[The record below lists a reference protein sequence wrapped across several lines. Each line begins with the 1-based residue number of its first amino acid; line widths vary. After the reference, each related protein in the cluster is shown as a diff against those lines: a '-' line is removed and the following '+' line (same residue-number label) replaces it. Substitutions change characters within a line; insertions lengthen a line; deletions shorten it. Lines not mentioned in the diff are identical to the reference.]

1 MSNPKKK
8 KARLT
13 FGKGSSALTHMDEF
27 MEEHAGEIEELNRRF
42 GKADKAELSDGR
54 KANTVN
60 APTTVPVQKAA

>member
-27 MEEHAGEIEELNRRF
+27 MEEHADEIEALNRRF
-42 GKADKAELSDGR
+42 GNTDKADPGNGR
-54 KANTVN
+54 RNDAACAT
-60 APTTVPVQKAA
+60 TTVPLKKAA